1 MALIGRTAKVLV
13 VEDDESVRRT
23 LAVALSMA
31 NFLVLEASTGAAA
44 LAVLERND
52 PDAVV
57 VDLRLPD
64 RQGGAVLQRLR
75 SQDGPAWVA
84 ISALDRQE
92 AETPS

>member
-1 MALIGRTAKVLV
+1 
-13 VEDDESVRRT
+13 
-23 LAVALSMA
+23 
-31 NFLVLEASTGAAA
+31 
-44 LAVLERND
+44 
-52 PDAVV
+52 V

-92 AETPS
+92 AEKEYGPLGSNFLTKPFDPWDLIRKLGELLQR